1 MQYSDALWKAAK
13 KYYYYC
19 WKFDKAKTSDVR
31 KFLASK
37 REQYRLETARLFR
50 EEFLGSSSVGR
61 TPDSDSGCPRFES
74 LLPNQLG
81 AREGW

>member
-37 REQYRLETARLFR
+37 REQYRLETCKLFR

-74 LLPNQLG
+74 LLPSQNISIMG
-81 AREGW
+81 